1 MKEGKI
7 MYNNDLNS
15 MFEDEENNKFEE
27 WGKNEVA
34 FFDDLDEKEKH
45 QLKLNY
51 DKNISKENIA
61 TISKKKL

>member
-1 MKEGKI
+1 

-61 TISKKKL
+61 TISKKSYSIRT